1 MHLEQGWKKKEVP
14 NSKIICDM
22 RYGLPELQYDQ
33 IVKVFAAHKEV
44 DEVILYGS
52 RAKGTQKPYSDVDIT
67 ILGDKLSLGLLQRI
81 EIELDD
87 LLLPYNFDVSIY
99 HSIENNELVEHIKR
113 VGKTIYKKEN

>member
-1 MHLEQGWKKKEVP
+1 
-14 NSKIICDM
+14 M